1 MIECWSC
8 ADAAIVQAVAPM
20 VRLEPAGKTRNL
32 ATIGPGSIR
41 VVPVSGVLT
50 PYGIDGEYRGGAG
63 TAVADLIETVN
74 RLTTDP
80 NVGGVVFDFNSPGG
94 SSTLIPEAVDAIR
107 ALSFEKPTLSL
118 VQGGFCCSGAI
129 FLAAGTRQIFATRG
143 AVVGSIGTYIA
154 VADTSKLA
162 EKVGIQVHVIRS
174 TPLKG
179 LGVPG
184 EPITDAFRAELQRFV
199 DTINADFLEAISI
212 GRRLKG
218 DRLDA
223 IATGQ
228 VWRGQKLVQLGLVD
242 GIVPNPAAAYRRAGW
257 ASGPGSIMCDPPK
270 VTKMTTHRLPDGK
283 TQVSYS

>member
-1 MIECWSC
+1 MMECWSC

-20 VRLEPAGKTRNL
+20 VRLEPAGKSRNL
-32 ATIGPGSIR
+32 ATFGPGSVR

-63 TAVADLIETVN
+63 TAVADLIETVKA
-74 RLTTDP
+74 LAADP
-80 NVGGVVFDFNSPGG
+80 NVKGVVFDINSPGG

-107 ALSFEKPTLSL
+107 ALTAEKPTMSL
-118 VQGGFCCSGAI
+118 VQGGFCCSGAM
-129 FLAAGTRQIFATRG
+129 FLASGTRQIFATRG

-162 EKVGIQVHVIRS
+162 EKVGIQVHVVRS

-199 DTINADFLEAISI
+199 DMVNADFLNAITI
-212 GRRLKG
+212 GRGLKG

-228 VWRGQKLVQLGLVD
+228 LWRGQKLVQLGLVD
-242 GIVPNPAAAYRRAGW
+242 GIVSNPAAAFQRAGW
-257 ASGPGSIMCDPPK
+257 DAGPGSLMCVPTASPAAE
-270 VTKMTTHRLPDGK
+270 VFRLPNGRK
-283 TQVSYS
+283 HYVYN